1 MLAFSDQW
9 RRTVLS
15 RCSRSRNNNAAG
27 SSPSGFV
34 RWLGHRS
41 RQFHDFAKS
50 LRRTAKA
57 SKLSS
62 SFGKQWTRSDRGRR
76 IELRDRSEMSLSMSL
91 MEKARDESQRWEREA
106 ESKTMRKRRW
116 RINGLLTIERAK
128 ERKKRNKSGLSL
140 ATWTGTRIEVSLCSL
155 IFSLRSNLKI
165 FSSCFCCCATPYLL
179 TRRYLSLFSYDFNKI
194 HRIRERERERERDP
208 PYKWGLVERDRK
220 RVEKYRWSRFV
231 RGSKR

>member
-15 RCSRSRNNNAAG
+15 RCSRGRNNNAAG

-50 LRRTAKA
+50 PRRAAKG

-62 SFGKQWTRSDRGRR
+62 ERGRLWTRSDRGRR
-76 IELRDRSEMSLSMSL
+76 IELRNRSEMSLSMSL
-91 MEKARDESQRWEREA
+91 IEKALDESQRWERET

-116 RINGLLTIERAK
+116 RINGLLTIERAE
-128 ERKKRNKSGLSL
+128 ERKKRDESGLSL

-155 IFSLRSNLKI
+155 IFSFRSNQKI

-179 TRRYLSLFSYDFNKI
+179 TRRYLSLFSCDSNKI
-194 HRIRERERERERDP
+194 HRIREREREIRRTNS
-208 PYKWGLVERDRK
+208 G
-220 RVEKYRWSRFV
+220 
-231 RGSKR
+231 